1 MKLRPLIGS
10 SSWDRIQL
18 SRSQGCQERHRD
30 FPSSTGQTWV
40 PNFLKTHTARP
51 HCVLPSASPH
61 YLHSGETYRMPEV
74 SMWSLRIKT
83 ETGTAALRPVAQE
96 KGPQRNRRPTT
107 SIMHEG
113 KKVGRINT

>member
-1 MKLRPLIGS
+1 
-10 SSWDRIQL
+10 
-18 SRSQGCQERHRD
+18 
-30 FPSSTGQTWV
+30 
-40 PNFLKTHTARP
+40 
-51 HCVLPSASPH
+51 
-61 YLHSGETYRMPEV
+61 
-74 SMWSLRIKT
+74 MWSLRIKT